1 MPNIVDNNHMQSRQI
16 FKRLYSRYQQSRD
29 LISVGAYV
37 QGSDPETDLAIQ
49 KIDGL
54 KNFLRQPLSK
64 RVGFDEGL
72 KELGVLFS

>member
-1 MPNIVDNNHMQSRQI
+1 MYKVVIQRQTWQ
-16 FKRLYSRYQQSRD
+16 FK
-29 LISVGAYV
+29 
-37 QGSDPETDLAIQ
+37 

-54 KNFLRQPLSK
+54 KNFLRQPLGK